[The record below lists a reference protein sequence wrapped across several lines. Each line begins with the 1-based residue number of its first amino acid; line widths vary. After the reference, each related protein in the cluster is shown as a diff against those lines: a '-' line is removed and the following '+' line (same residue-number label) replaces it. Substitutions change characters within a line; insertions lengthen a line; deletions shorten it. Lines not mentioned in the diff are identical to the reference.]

1 MAEDNFYRYLST
13 TGATGGTKN
22 AVGDYSS
29 SATDFYFVATPGPAW
44 VERLILYIEDTKG
57 MEPEE
62 YGNLGA
68 ALTNGWSIK
77 VKDADDVV
85 LLDINDGIP
94 VKTNAG
100 IGRMCYDVDLK
111 AWTNT
116 TNEVVLARF
125 TFSRAGSELKL
136 NAGEKL
142 VITLND
148 SFVGLIDHYFQ
159 IQGHY

>member
-1 MAEDNFYRYLST
+1 
-13 TGATGGTKN
+13 
-22 AVGDYSS
+22 
-29 SATDFYFVATPGPAW
+29 
-44 VERLILYIEDTKG
+44 

-85 LLDINDGIP
+85 LLDINDGVP